1 MIFAVISSCETFH
14 PGIAYHVI
22 YSIVIRY
29 LYYHV
34 ITDYE
39 DVVIATALNKVS
51 LVLTSPLS
59 GYHGVPCEY
68 SATLPCASPFTFLQ
82 YCQHFSDYP
91 GIT

>member
-34 ITDYE
+34 IADYE
-39 DVVIATALNKVS
+39 DVVITTTLTKIS
-51 LVLTSPLS
+51 LVLSFPLS
-59 GYHGVPCEY
+59 GYHGVHCEY
-68 SATLPCASPFTFLQ
+68 SATHPGASPYTFLHHG
-82 YCQHFSDYP
+82 QHFSDYP
-91 GIT
+91 GRT